1 MRLASFAATC
11 LLVVGCRDAS
21 APPASG
27 SGSGSAIDAAQ
38 QRKALI
44 ARAKTFELAT
54 AYVPPP
60 GDPLSHHAAGFAKTM
75 CSAVFITGLDLAFAA
90 EHVGYFT
97 SPYKTRKQ
105 LKVSVDA
112 AAKRVNVALPD
123 GSVRSAILT
132 AGQGCV
138 TLPVGSDKLAFT
150 PAPVAPNLPPAET
163 QAWPLGDKI
172 ETPFPAALDKAKI
185 EAVLDAAFT
194 EDAETAGM
202 VITWRGQ
209 LIGERYAKGITATT
223 PLESWSMGKSVTGTL
238 IGILIQQGVYTLD
251 QPAPI
256 PEWQGPGDPRAEIRI
271 ADLMH
276 MSSGLRMIAPQD
288 PEADPENKGLRWDL
302 DGAMPT
308 YPDHTYFYTG
318 AIDAFAY
325 AAKLPLQ
332 WPPNTVGRYRN
343 SDPLLL
349 GYLVKLAAEKRGED
363 YRAFP
368 QRALFDKIGI
378 RTMVLETD
386 PYGNFLMNGYEL
398 MSARDWA
405 RLGNLYL
412 SNGVAPDGTRL
423 LPEDF
428 AKFVSTVAP
437 AWAADGR
444 PIYGGMFWLN
454 TNGKLLPTDAYFMNG
469 AGGQYTFIVPSR
481 GLVIARLGHFRGERK
496 GLRLAF
502 DRAMELLLAAIPK

>member
-1 MRLASFAATC
+1 MRLPWFALAC
-11 LLVVGCRDAS
+11 VVVTGCRDTS
-21 APPASG
+21 SPPPASG
-27 SGSGSAIDAAQ
+27 SGSADTAAQ
-38 QRKALI
+38 TRKALI
-44 ARAKTFELAT
+44 ARAKTFELPTTLA
-54 AYVPPP
+54 PPP
-60 GDPLSHHAAGFAKTM
+60 GDPLALHAAGFAKTM
-75 CSAVFITGLDLAFAA
+75 CSAVFITGLDLEFAA

-97 SPYKTRKQ
+97 APYGTRKQ
-105 LKVSVDA
+105 LKVAVDRT
-112 AAKRVNVALPD
+112 AKRVNVTLPD

-132 AGQGCV
+132 NGQGCV
-138 TLPVGSDKLAFT
+138 TLPAGSDTLAFT

-163 QAWPLGDKI
+163 QAWPLGDKLD
-172 ETPFPAALDKAKI
+172 TPFPAALDKAKI
-185 EAVLDAAFT
+185 DAVLDAAFA
-194 EDAETAGM
+194 EDAETAAM

-209 LIGERYAKGITATT
+209 LIGERYAKGITPTT

-238 IGILIQQGVYTLD
+238 IGVLVQQGVYTLD

-256 PEWQGPGDPRAEIRI
+256 PQWQGPGDPRAKIRI

-276 MSSGLRMIAPQD
+276 MSSGLRMVAPQD
-288 PEADPENKGLRWDL
+288 PEADPDNKGLRWDI

-308 YPDHTYFYTG
+308 YPDHVYFYTG
-318 AIDAFAY
+318 AVDAFAY
-325 AAKLPLQ
+325 AAKLPQQ

-349 GYLVKLAAEKRGED
+349 GYLVKLAIEKRGED

-386 PYGNFLMNGYEL
+386 PYGNFLMNGYDL

-423 LPEDF
+423 LPDGF

-437 AWAADGR
+437 AWAADQR

-454 TNGKLLPTDAYFMNG
+454 TNGKVLPTDAYSMNG
-469 AGGQYTFIVPSR
+469 AGGQYTYIVPSR
-481 GLVIARLGHFRGERK
+481 GLVIVRLGHFRGERK
-496 GLRLAF
+496 GMKPAF
-502 DRAMELLLAAIPK
+502 DRAMGLLLAAIPT